1 MRKLIKLDNYNFAD
15 RVNKYHQWL
24 KKFRFCLWKYRD
36 QYNMY
41 KLIIVQI
48 GNAVQLSEFILV
60 PIESLILNTNS
71 IYANNII

>member
-1 MRKLIKLDNYNFAD
+1 
-15 RVNKYHQWL
+15 
-24 KKFRFCLWKYRD
+24 
-36 QYNMY
+36 MY